1 VAVTPAA
8 RARAP
13 GDSLT
18 GRTVIGQYVIRQKLG
33 EGAMGAVYLADQ
45 ITVDR
50 RAVIKVLHPELRDP
64 TWAARFEVEAR
75 AASQLN
81 HPHIVTIY
89 NYGAMEDGTLFL
101 AMEHLD
107 GPTLE
112 QVLAKNKQL
121 APARAVAIAQQI
133 ARALAEAHRHGVVHR
148 DVKPS
153 NVMLVSRAGEQDF
166 VKVLDFGVAK
176 VERPDGTQ
184 TGLFC
189 GTPQYASPEQL
200 RGQKLDGRSDL
211 YSLGILTFEMLTGK
225 LPFSASNAVGWAYKH
240 MDEPPPRFRD
250 ISRAARN
257 LPQPLE
263 SVLHRALAKTP
274 QDRPPSGD
282 AFAEELGRAFA
293 SPPPVVAAP
302 PTPVPPARAGSAAEV
317 RLESGNARSGRFFA
331 RVGRGLRALW
341 PRRKPRTLFA
351 RIFVRERSWATR
363 LGRWLR
369 RPHPRLRR
377 VAWICFALIAIGG
390 AVASAV
396 YFFGA
401 EPEVSPAT
409 VKKPHEPGPPNVPAR
424 QSVPRPSPRTE
435 HRAH

>member
-1 VAVTPAA
+1 VAVTPSAK
-8 RARAP
+8 ARAP

-50 RAVIKVLHPELRDP
+50 HAVIKVLHPELRDP

-153 NVMLVSRAGEQDF
+153 NVMLVSRAGENDF

-176 VERPDGTQ
+176 VERPNGTQ

-250 ISRAARN
+250 VSRAARN
-257 LPQPLE
+257 LPEPLE
-263 SVLHRALAKTP
+263 AALHRVLAKNP

-282 AFAEELGRAFA
+282 VFAEELGRAFA
-293 SPPPVVAAP
+293 SPPPVVAVP
-302 PTPVPPARAGSAAEV
+302 PTPAPPARAGSASGV
-317 RLESGNARSGRFFA
+317 R
-331 RVGRGLRALW
+331 RGFRALW

-351 RIFVRERSWATR
+351 RIFTRERSWASR
-363 LGRWLR
+363 LWRWLR

-377 VAWICFALIAIGG
+377 VAWICLALIAVGG
-390 AVASAV
+390 AVVSAM
-396 YFFGA
+396 YFFGT
-401 EPEVSPAT
+401 ETEEVNPAT
-409 VKKPHEPGPPNVPAR
+409 VKKPREPGHTNSPAHP
-424 QSVPRPSPRTE
+424 SVQRSNPRTE
-435 HRAH
+435 HRRSTQAP